1 MAVFFLVAP
10 FNADNLSTFRYF
22 SVKAERDIENK
33 KEQKSMALAW
43 SKSYVRARYTRG
55 P

>member
-22 SVKAERDIENK
+22 GVKAERDIENK
-33 KEQKSMALAW
+33 KKQKSRALEW
-43 SKSYVRARYTRG
+43 SKSHVWAWYT
-55 P
+55 